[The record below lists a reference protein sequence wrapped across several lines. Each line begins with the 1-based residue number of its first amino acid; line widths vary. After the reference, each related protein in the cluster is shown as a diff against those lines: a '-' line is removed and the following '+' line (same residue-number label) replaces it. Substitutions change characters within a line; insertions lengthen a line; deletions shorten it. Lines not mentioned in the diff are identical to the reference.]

1 MCILLQMMVHAWSNY
16 VKYAWGQNEL
26 RPISKSGH
34 SAGIFGQT
42 ALGATIIDAADTLYI
57 MGLHDEY
64 QKARDWIANS
74 FDVNSV
80 SFARAAAQRWGES
93 TYFVECFS
101 LQYFVLGPIQRLGPT
116 I

>member
-1 MCILLQMMVHAWSNY
+1 MMVHAWSNY

-74 FDVNSV
+74 FDVNLV
-80 SFARAAAQRWGES
+80 SFSVHAIIQVLVHYTTKAIDFTS
-93 TYFVECFS
+93 VLHFS
-101 LQYFVLGPIQRLGPT
+101 SAVP
-116 I
+116 